1 MEENKLKIIIDQ
13 VGRTIIGELAG
24 ETDTTVTIKNPC
36 NIFIQSNEQGQLQV
50 QTIPLFFRE
59 FLTLDGRTQGVDFTF
74 NKDQITDSNAAAN
87 LDTKLINQYNQVIV
101 NFAQPDDTQ
110 PEAGSTEPGEV
121 VQLFND

>member
-13 VGRTIIGELAG
+13 VGRTIIGELSS
-24 ETDTTVTIKNPC
+24 ETDTTLTIKNPC

-59 FLTLDGRTQGVDFTF
+59 FLTLEGREQGVIFTF
-74 NKDQITDSNAAAN
+74 NKDQITDSNAAKT
-87 LDTKLINQYNQVIV
+87 LDIKLINQYNQVMT
-101 NFAQPDDTQ
+101 NFAQPDDAQ
-110 PEAGSTEPGEV
+110 PEGATPESGEV